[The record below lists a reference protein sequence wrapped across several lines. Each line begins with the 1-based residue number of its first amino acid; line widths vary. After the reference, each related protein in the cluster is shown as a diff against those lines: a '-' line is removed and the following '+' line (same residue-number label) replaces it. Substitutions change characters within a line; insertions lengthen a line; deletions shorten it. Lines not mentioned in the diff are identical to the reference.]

1 MHRKT
6 IAALITAISC
16 SISMAAAQE
25 VNMNPGLWEWTA
37 EMNIPN
43 MPQKMPPTVNRKCLT
58 KKDLVPA
65 TKKPGQECDIKD
77 LKTTNDSVSWAMT
90 CKSPQGPVASTGQ
103 MFYNGDTAHGKVKVN
118 AQGIL
123 MSSKMS
129 GKRLG
134 PCNEVN
140 TK

>member
-6 IAALITAISC
+6 IAALITTIFC
-16 SISMAAAQE
+16 STSMADTPE

-43 MPQKMPPTVNRKCLT
+43 MPKKMPPTINRKCLT

-77 LKTTNDSVSWAMT
+77 LKTSEDSVTWAMT
-90 CKSPQGPVASTGQ
+90 CKTAQGPVASTGQ
-103 MFYNGDTAHGKVKVN
+103 MFYKGDTAHGEVKVN
-118 AQGIL
+118 AQGML
-123 MSSKMS
+123 LSSKMS

-134 PCNEVN
+134 PCKKAD